1 MEVAMKNI
9 TLAVE
14 DKVLEGVRQ
23 YAARRN
29 TTVNALVREH
39 LSRIA
44 SEDDRLAQARVRLR
58 ELAEN
63 STAMM
68 GRRPTRDEIYDRQS

>member
-1 MEVAMKNI
+1 MKNI

-14 DKVLEGVRQ
+14 DRVLAGVRQ

-39 LSRIA
+39 LTRIA
-44 SEDDRLAQARVRLR
+44 DEDDRAAKARQRLI
-58 ELAEN
+58 ELAES
-63 STAMM
+63 STARV
-68 GRRPTRDEIYDRQS
+68 GRWSREDIYDRHG